1 MIHIHKTG
9 VPTVVLSVAS
19 RHIHSDSSI
28 IHRSDYDNAVE
39 LLVAL
44 LKRLDAATVKS
55 FTT

>member
-44 LKRLDAATVKS
+44 LKRPDAATVKS